1 MKDFVIEC
9 GELLQKTIPSLSWE
23 EAMDIITTDC
33 DLSRMVQ
40 RVVLGRGKNGSKN

>member
-33 DLSRMVQ
+33 KLSRMVQ
-40 RVVLGRGKNGSKN
+40 RVVRMRRKTNGGE